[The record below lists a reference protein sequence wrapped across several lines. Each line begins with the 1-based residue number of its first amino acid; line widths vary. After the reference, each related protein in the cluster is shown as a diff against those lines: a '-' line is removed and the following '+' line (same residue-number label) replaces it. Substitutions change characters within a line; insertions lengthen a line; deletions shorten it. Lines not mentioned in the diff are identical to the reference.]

1 MQFLEMGSYIAIV
14 HTYMQ
19 TFCIELLHF
28 IDPLKPLIFISK
40 VKRKKQA
47 VFKAKFEEHVS
58 ITIKWINIKY
68 VCVFVCVCVCVYVC
82 VRVRACMCVVC
93 NNWNI
98 VTSAIWR
105 LSTRLR

>member
-1 MQFLEMGSYIAIV
+1 MQFLEMGSYIAILD
-14 HTYMQ
+14 TYMQ

-47 VFKAKFEEHVS
+47 VFKAKFEEHFS

-68 VCVFVCVCVCVYVC
+68 VCVFVCVCVCVCLCVC
-82 VRVRACMCVVC
+82 VCVHACVWCV
-93 NNWNI
+93 I
-98 VTSAIWR
+98 IET
-105 LSTRLR
+105 LSPVLYED